1 MVKIII
7 AKIYLFFIKILEA
20 FILSLTLALF
30 LIAIYPIKLNV
41 VYLLSS
47 IVFLLYIIK
56 SLKYLND
63 KEIAWLYEFRY
74 KELKEALIT
83 YVELKLK
90 SLSNKIPFSKLNPFL
105 IYRPKFEYL
114 IIFVLSLFLLIASVS
129 IRKKLY
135 LANYGN
141 YERKV
146 IVSGNDEYFLGE
158 DVILKFNNLSLIDE
172 EIVLVPTNRITK
184 LNALSQKEDTIR
196 NLDEN
201 IYKLKFHGNDIFKFK
216 VFKRPSIDSLIIRV
230 KTPYLNLKQSFKN
243 TYEITAL
250 EGSDIEIH
258 IFSDA
263 DSVKPFNRTHFK
275 LNTDTSFPLYLH
287 KSKKFYKYPNTIKIT
302 AIKDNP
308 PYVEILY
315 PKGLVYLPEDYKI
328 LIFGISTDDYGLK
341 RVEISLNDSIV
352 LLSKPDSPIKDTIMQ
367 EVDLSN
373 LRLLPGDE
381 LKIYL
386 SAIDLKGQKSSDF
399 ITVRFPTLAEQM
411 EFSNQGIAKSQDKI
425 EDIKNKI
432 DDLAE
437 ELRKLKNTESLENI
451 SKELINI
458 QKEME
463 EIKNQIDETTSK
475 LQLDPEL
482 QEQLSK
488 ISELYQKILND
499 ELKQLLNK
507 IQKALEKVNKEE
519 IRKQLENVKID
530 IEKLKSSLKATE
542 KTLRKFYEE
551 QKLKEISQKLKEIS
565 QKQENVKSKEQQ
577 SQVTKDL
584 SEVKKDLDDISKT
597 IEQPFS
603 DSLKD
608 IQKDLDRTIKKSET
622 IKESWPNSS
631 GECKSNAQ
639 DIMNLAQA
647 IENLQK
653 QLVQSR
659 KEEIIKKIEALRRS
673 LIFISQN
680 QNTKDEEEQK
690 SIINAIKL
698 SIRDFEELSTLNF
711 LITMDVK
718 ANLYMA
724 LENAQEVLLRY
735 RYNDYK
741 RAKEYKNIEKKE
753 VLEAILK
760 LYNIQNEVSQ
770 SSSSSGYSEM
780 LRKMS
785 EMLSKM
791 ESMNNQQLSDNLLK
805 EFLAQQEMLRKFIQ
819 GIREGMEKVG
829 QGDKY
834 SEKLREIEKQIDD
847 LEKEISDKKR
857 IDRRII
863 EKQREIMHKL
873 LDAWTGLKSREKI
886 EKFEAQRPENVKYEE
901 PKISE
906 NMIYRQKIIEILR
919 SIQRMEMDANT
930 KNRLIE
936 FYQHLLREF

>member
-7 AKIYLFFIKILEA
+7 AKIYLFLIKTLEA
-20 FILSLTLALF
+20 FILSLSLALL
-30 LIAIYPIKLNV
+30 LIAIYPIKLNA

-63 KEIAWLYEFRY
+63 KEIAWLYEFKY

-83 YVELKLK
+83 YVELKLRTIHD
-90 SLSNKIPFSKLNPFL
+90 KIPLSKLNPFL

-114 IIFVLSLFLLIASVS
+114 VIFILSIFLLSASVNA
-129 IRKKLY
+129 RKKLY

-158 DVILKFNNLSLIDE
+158 DVILRFNNLSLLDE
-172 EIVLVPTNRITK
+172 EVILIPTNRITK

-201 IYKLKFHGNDIFKFK
+201 IYKLKFHGNDIFTFK
-216 VFKRPSIDSLIIRV
+216 VFKRPSIDSLKIHV
-230 KTPYLNLKQSFKN
+230 KTPYLDLKQSFKN

-250 EGSDIEIH
+250 EGSEIEIL

-263 DSVKPFNRTHFK
+263 DSVKPFNRTNFK
-275 LNTDTSFPLYLH
+275 LNTDAYFPLYLY
-287 KSKKFYKYPNTIKIT
+287 KSKKFYKYPSAIKIT
-302 AIKDNP
+302 AVKDNP

-328 LIFGISTDDYGLK
+328 LILGISTDDYGLK
-341 RVEISLNDSIV
+341 RVEISLNDSIIF
-352 LLSKPDSPIKDTIMQ
+352 SNKPDSPIKDTIIR
-367 EVDLSN
+367 EIDLSN

-381 LKIYL
+381 IKIYL
-386 SAIDLKGQKSSDF
+386 NAIDLKGQKSSDF
-399 ITVRFPTLAEQM
+399 ITIKFPTLAEQM
-411 EFSNQGIAKSQDKI
+411 ELSNQGIAKSQDRIDDIRNKI
-425 EDIKNKI
+425 EDIS
-432 DDLAE
+432 E
-437 ELRKLKNTESLENI
+437 ELKRLKDTESLENI
-451 SKELINI
+451 SKELMNI
-458 QKEME
+458 QKEIE
-463 EIKNQIDETTSK
+463 EMKNQVEETTSK

-499 ELKQLLNK
+499 ELRQLLNK
-507 IQKALEKVNKEE
+507 IQEVLKKVDKEE

-542 KTLRKFYEE
+542 QTLRRFYEE
-551 QKLKEISQKLKEIS
+551 QKLKELSQKLKDIS
-565 QKQENVKSKEQQ
+565 QKQENVKSKEEQ
-577 SQVTKDL
+577 SQITKELNEINKDL
-584 SEVKKDLDDISKT
+584 NDISKT

-608 IQKDLDRTIKKSET
+608 IQRNLDKTIRKSEL
-622 IKESWPNSS
+622 IRESWPNSS
-631 GECKSNAQ
+631 GECKSNAK
-639 DIMNLAQA
+639 DIMNLSQS

-659 KEEIIKKIEALRRS
+659 KKEIIEKIEALRRS

-680 QNTKDEEEQK
+680 QDTKDEEEQK
-690 SIINAIKL
+690 SIINSIKL
-698 SIRDFEELSTLNF
+698 SIRDFERLSNLNF
-711 LITMDVK
+711 LIAMDIK

-741 RAKEYKNIEKKE
+741 RAKEYKNAEKKE
-753 VLEAILK
+753 ILDAILK
-760 LYNIQNEVSQ
+760 LYNIQNEIAQ
-770 SSSSSGYSEM
+770 ASSSSGYSEM
-780 LRKMS
+780 LRKMA

-791 ESMNNQQLSDNLLK
+791 ESMNNQQLSDNMLR
-805 EFLAQQEMLRKFIQ
+805 EFLAQQEMLKKFIQ
-819 GIREGMEKVG
+819 GIREGMEKTG
-829 QGDKY
+829 QGNKY

-847 LEKEISDKKR
+847 LEKEISDKKK

-886 EKFEAQRPENVKYEE
+886 EKFEAQRPKNIIYEE

-919 SIQRMEMDANT
+919 NIQRMEADNDA
-930 KNRLIE
+930 KNKLIE
-936 FYQHLLREF
+936 FYQQLLREF